1 MHTVKAACDMTDV
14 CDKIMN
20 LNLKSYQFREGITPV
35 IDVLALSGVVTKKIN
50 QFRRDQMKDSLPA
63 KMQPLMKNFP
73 PES

>member
-1 MHTVKAACDMTDV
+1 MTDA

-35 IDVLALSGVVTKKIN
+35 IDVLALLGVVTKKIN
-50 QFRRDQMKDSLPA
+50 QFSRDQMKDRLPA
-63 KMQPLMKNFP
+63 KMQPLTKNFS